1 MSEEGM
7 YLAVIVI
14 FFVLLIMAVIYM
26 LASGMVQWT

>member
-14 FFVLLIMAVIYM
+14 FFILLIISVVYM